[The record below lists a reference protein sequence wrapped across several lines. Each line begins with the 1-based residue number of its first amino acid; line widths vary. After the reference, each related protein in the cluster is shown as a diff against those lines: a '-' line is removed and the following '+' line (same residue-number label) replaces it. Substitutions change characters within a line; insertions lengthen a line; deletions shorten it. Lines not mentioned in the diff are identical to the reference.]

1 MERINTYPGH
11 IKKPLFYMIP
21 LEQWIPDEL
30 HIMLRIWDRLW
41 SLVIAELKEF
51 NQFDNL
57 CREEIMQEM
66 NQIGVKFQFW
76 KDQGTNMWNYTSLMG
91 DDKLKVLRNFNLYQ
105 ILPPSRA
112 RKIRELWDRFNQIYL
127 NLKLKDYDPQQ
138 FQFEVE
144 DWLELFL
151 TSDKII
157 TNSTHIEKGLYN
169 PSTITPYIHVLV
181 YHISEF
187 MEIHKQW
194 GLKSFSCAPVE
205 KKNHQQVS
213 RFFQNTFKDG
223 GVTGRKSAIEEIL
236 EYENRVLYYLYDHTV
251 TSTLKPKKIYIS

>member
-1 MERINTYPGH
+1 
-11 IKKPLFYMIP
+11 
-21 LEQWIPDEL
+21 
-30 HIMLRIWDRLW
+30 
-41 SLVIAELKEF
+41 
-51 NQFDNL
+51 
-57 CREEIMQEM
+57 
-66 NQIGVKFQFW
+66 
-76 KDQGTNMWNYTSLMG
+76 MG

-194 GLKSFSCAPVE
+194 V
-205 KKNHQQVS
+205 
-213 RFFQNTFKDG
+213 
-223 GVTGRKSAIEEIL
+223 
-236 EYENRVLYYLYDHTV
+236 
-251 TSTLKPKKIYIS
+251 